1 MGNSEEIEILEEIH
15 DDDEAEQI
23 EALGARP
30 EQGAEF
36 ATETGE
42 SVFKL
47 LTKSYSQLPVPIAI
61 LNEELTILFKNEAF
75 EAIVKRFHYPD
86 RTQFPALFYSNLK
99 RDEVADMYA
108 ALSSPNRRFY
118 WKGKIQH
125 KIKNTST
132 ELTNVYIY
140 PFFLC
145 DPASAKPSGYT
156 VFLDDVTAENQRLLR
171 SLFLS
176 LLEAS
181 KLKDNDTGEHIER
194 VNRYSVEIAQEL
206 FSSDAY
212 PEVDRDF
219 IDDIGFL
226 AAMHD
231 VGKIGTPDDILNK
244 AGPLTPWEWSIM
256 REHTKNGAYILSTYP
271 NPMAKQIALSHHEM
285 WDGNGYPY
293 KLHGE
298 MIPLAARIVSIADVY
313 DALRMKRSYKPAYSH
328 AVAVEKILEWKG
340 THFDPALV
348 AVFERI
354 HPRFEKIFE
363 ENTD

>member
-1 MGNSEEIEILEEIH
+1 MGIDDEIEVLEEIPEEGNLSA
-15 DDDEAEQI
+15 DLGQNSISISESGK
-23 EALGARP
+23 AL
-30 EQGAEF
+30 F
-36 ATETGE
+36 
-42 SVFKL
+42 SL
-47 LTKSYSQLPVPIAI
+47 LVKSYSQLPVPIAI
-61 LNEELTILFKNEAF
+61 LDRNLGIRFKNEPF
-75 EAIVKRFHYPD
+75 EAIIKRFQYPD
-86 RTQFPALFYSNLK
+86 RNQFPALFYGNLK
-99 RDEVADMYA
+99 QDEVAEMYA
-108 ALSSPNRRFY
+108 ALSTPKRRYY

-140 PFFLC
+140 PFFLN
-145 DPASAKPSGYT
+145 DPKDAKPEGYT
-156 VFLDDVTAENQRLLR
+156 VFLDDVTEENQRLLR

-181 KLKDNDTGEHIER
+181 KLKDNDTGSHIER
-194 VNRYSVEIAQEL
+194 VNKYSVEIAKIL
-206 FSSDAY
+206 FSQDTY
-212 PEVDRDF
+212 PEVDQDF

-328 AVAVEKILEWKG
+328 EIAVQKILEWKG
-340 THFDPALV
+340 SHFDPALIDIFVQV
-348 AVFERI
+348 A
-354 HPRFEKIFE
+354 PTFEKLFE
-363 ENTD
+363 QITD